1 MLISKPPAIIKPLS
15 KDLVWDV
22 PNEEGKV
29 YLTFDDG
36 PLPGVTD
43 PILDLLAG
51 AEAKATFFCIGKNVK
66 NHPILFQRILD
77 EGHSVGNHTMNHASG
92 WKANDS
98 TYLKEVEDCQ
108 ALTGTRLFRPPY
120 GRIKRRQV
128 KMLAS
133 EFRIIMWSIISG
145 DYDSSIGPEKCYS
158 IVEKHLKPGSIVVF
172 HDSEKAKDTVL
183 DVLPKTLELMKSNG
197 WTSHA
202 LEMH

>member
-43 PILDLLAG
+43 RILDLLAG

-66 NHPILFQRILD
+66 NHPILFQRILE
-77 EGHSVGNHTMNHASG
+77 EGHSVGNHTMNHTNG

-98 TYLKEVEDCQ
+98 TYLIEVEDCQ